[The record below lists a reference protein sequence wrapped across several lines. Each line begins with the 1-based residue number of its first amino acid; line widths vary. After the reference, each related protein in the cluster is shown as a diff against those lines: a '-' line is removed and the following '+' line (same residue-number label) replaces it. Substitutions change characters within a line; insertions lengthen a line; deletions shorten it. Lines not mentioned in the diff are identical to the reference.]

1 MANFKHMVPYEL
13 SMPEFL
19 KRLQCEDV
27 KEGQDALLTC
37 QVIGDPGN
45 FSFLRCVFFSGL
57 RLFNIE
63 IKQCQRFVGTKKTD
77 RRYLRAIRDIE
88 FRTIWKMA
96 KQSCL

>member
-37 QVIGDPGN
+37 QVIGDPGT
-45 FSFLRCVFFSGL
+45 FL
-57 RLFNIE
+57 
-63 IKQCQRFVGTKKTD
+63 
-77 RRYLRAIRDIE
+77 
-88 FRTIWKMA
+88 
-96 KQSCL
+96 